1 MERTLYHG
9 SEFVIRNP
17 EYGKGNVHNDY
28 GLGFYCCTNKELA
41 KEWAAK
47 RTGRGFVNS
56 YSFRDDNL
64 RILDLTKPPF
74 NNVLYWVALLINN
87 RELSNEIL
95 NNYPRELKYLKDKYL
110 ININNYDVIIGYRAD
125 DSYFRFPVSF
135 VRSEITLES
144 LNRIFLAGEL
154 GKQYVVVSK
163 KAFSLLKF
171 LDFEEA
177 IEKSQQNYYKRKNAA
192 DYIYENLLNE
202 DRYAKGTRLRD
213 LVADYE

>member
-28 GLGFYCCTNKELA
+28 GLGFYCYTNKELA

-74 NNVLYWVALLINN
+74 NNVLYWVAFLINN

-135 VRSEITLES
+135 VRSEITL
-144 LNRIFLAGEL
+144 
-154 GKQYVVVSK
+154 
-163 KAFSLLKF
+163 
-171 LDFEEA
+171 
-177 IEKSQQNYYKRKNAA
+177 
-192 DYIYENLLNE
+192 
-202 DRYAKGTRLRD
+202 
-213 LVADYE
+213 